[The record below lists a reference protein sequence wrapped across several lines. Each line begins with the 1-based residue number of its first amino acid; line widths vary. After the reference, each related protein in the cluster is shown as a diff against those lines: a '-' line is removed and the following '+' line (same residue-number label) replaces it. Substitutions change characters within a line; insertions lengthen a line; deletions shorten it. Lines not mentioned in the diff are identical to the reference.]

1 MTGLLFIICV
11 SRQKYLVKT
20 TGRKILQKLND
31 SSALTLGL
39 VDPDIFFVVGQVEVD
54 LQMCMFWSHLLSE
67 RRRLS
72 FRNILTTWLTISTNR
87 NNLKRKYLSKESY
100 DIQTRSINLSSPKSP
115 KQHGVANDSV
125 WRERYVIVAMT
136 IINVIII
143 ELGHLNK
150 VLIGYI

>member
-1 MTGLLFIICV
+1 MIHAKLRYVSLSQIFFFGKRRVGQKRSLILNRFFTDIGVRLTGLLFIICV

-39 VDPDIFFVVGQVEVD
+39 VDPDIFFFVEQVEVD
-54 LQMCMFWSHLLSE
+54 LQMCMSWSHLLSE

-87 NNLKRKYLSKESY
+87 NNLKRKYQSKEPY
-100 DIQTRSINLSSPKSP
+100 DI
-115 KQHGVANDSV
+115 
-125 WRERYVIVAMT
+125 
-136 IINVIII
+136 
-143 ELGHLNK
+143 
-150 VLIGYI
+150 